1 MACTLLE
8 DGMRYR
14 HVAVMAAA
22 LVAGCSSMTDSSG
35 APAGSYDVFFQ
46 TTMTASSI
54 NGSATLPQTLG
65 TVSLGAPAGDGS
77 FSGSFTINGGGGS
90 GTVAGTMATG
100 GSVTIT
106 HFGDPNLTPLQAVA
120 FLQAAMPSCDFTQ
133 AVSSAMGGA
142 VESGNLA
149 LAGGLTLP
157 CSWTDGDSTVVVS
170 TVVTVQVSGSQD

>member
-1 MACTLLE
+1 
-8 DGMRYR
+8 MRYR
-14 HVAVMAAA
+14 YVGAMAAA
-22 LVAGCSSMTDSSG
+22 LVAGCSNLTDSSG
-35 APAGSYDVFFQ
+35 AAAGSYDVFFQ
-46 TTMTASSI
+46 TTMTASTI

-65 TVSLGAPAGDGS
+65 TISLGTPAGDGS

-133 AVSSAMGGA
+133 AVSTAMGG
-142 VESGNLA
+142 VVKSGNIA

-170 TVVTVQVSGSQD
+170 TVVTVQVSGSRD

>member
-1 MACTLLE
+1 
-8 DGMRYR
+8 MRYR
-14 HVAVMAAA
+14 SVGVVAAA

-35 APAGSYDVFFQ
+35 AAAGTYDVFFQ

-65 TVSLGAPAGDGS
+65 TISLGTPAGDGS
-77 FSGSFTINGGGGS
+77 FSGSFTIDGGGGS

-106 HFGDPNLTPLQAVA
+106 HFGDPHLTPLQPVA
-120 FLQAAMPSCDFTQ
+120 FLEAAMPSCDFTQ

-142 VESGNLA
+142 LEGGNIA
-149 LAGGLTLP
+149 HAGGLTLP
-157 CSWTDGDSTVVVS
+157 CSWTDGDSTEVVP

>member
-1 MACTLLE
+1 
-8 DGMRYR
+8 MRYR
-14 HVAVMAAA
+14 SIGVMAAA
-22 LVAGCSSMTDSSG
+22 LVAACSSLTDSSG
-35 APAGSYDVFFQ
+35 GAVAGSYDVFFQ

-65 TVSLGAPAGDGS
+65 TISLGTPDGS
-77 FSGSFTINGGGGS
+77 GAFSGSFTINSGGGS

-120 FLQAAMPSCDFTQ
+120 FLQAAMPSCNFTQ
-133 AVSSAMGGA
+133 AVSGVMGGA

-149 LAGGLTLP
+149 LTGGLTLP
-157 CSWTDGDSTVVVS
+157 CSWTDGDSTVVVP